1 MFLKNLDVLGFKSF
15 ADRTRMEFADGI
27 TALLGP
33 NGCGKSNV
41 VDAIKWVLGEQASR
55 SLRAEKMEDVI
66 FNGTEDRKAL
76 NVAEVTLTLANE
88 AGILP
93 MDMPEIQIK
102 RRLYRSGESEYF
114 INAAPVKLKDIRELF
129 WDTGVGKTAYSV
141 MEQGKIDQ
149 VLSSKPDE
157 RRYLF
162 EEAAGITRFKAKSQ
176 EAERKLLKTEE
187 NMRQVEGILGEVKR
201 SYDSLKIQADKTLKY
216 RSLREEVFNFELDIQ
231 LLRLKQFR
239 YDRDGRK
246 EDFRR
251 RTEER
256 DAIQAELDAINKALA
271 ENMDVVNSLEKQFIE
286 GQQGLIALAGEKNVR
301 EKEVKLLAEQ
311 REETKAA
318 IAQGEGRERVILV
331 KIEELSDD
339 AEEQDG
345 VVRDMQKKAADIEDN
360 IRSFEEN
367 IRLAA
372 SQIGENDQNIHRQEG
387 EIRGLEQERGLH
399 EKDLEA
405 ITDDIVA
412 ALDAGLKEAGYSAA
426 ERRNAE
432 AAMENVLGLL
442 KTFLAGR
449 ETLLRDLAQA
459 AGGGAAP
466 AADELRRIAEG
477 LAGALAEAAGHAE
490 NACALFE
497 AYRKST
503 PSFLDDFL
511 APEGIITKK
520 RSLDA
525 AIRACK
531 EGVAGRQGRIVKLR
545 QENQE
550 LNVKINEYRK
560 TLEEL
565 RLSRERMI
573 AGARA
578 AGEQAKLIRRELAGQ
593 EAQLKSV
600 RDELFLSRK
609 RYDEI
614 DERIASTQEEIAGLE
629 QKGIKL
635 SADLEK
641 LEKDIAEKN
650 GDVAGKQA
658 SIKKRMDDLARVQE
672 KLEKTHLELVRS
684 ETEIGN
690 IQENFRETHSRDLME
705 FEERIFTITA
715 APAELREKL
724 GVSRNALRDL
734 GSVNLMAPEEFAETK
749 ERYDFLSNQLADLT
763 KARDDLEN
771 ITKEI
776 RAESSEMFIATYN
789 KIKKNFHNIFRRL
802 FGGGRAELRLQD
814 PNHVLESGIEIFAR
828 PPGKKLENIT
838 LLSGGEKSM
847 TAVALLFATYMV
859 KPSPFCLLDEIDA
872 ALDEANVSRFVQ
884 LLREFGSISQFIV
897 ITHNKRTMIGAGTL
911 LGVSMEES
919 GITKIISVRLE
930 NENLAVAE
938 EQPPNPDFVFEEE
951 DVEYEEGRE
960 LPIGVDDPAQVSEE
974 KLRPIRRGRA
984 GKAAAKPG
992 APDAAG
998 DSGKEDAPD
1007 TDGSAS
1013 ADGSGGEDAL
1023 GADADGSPDSGS
1035 GGTDAPDADGSPGA
1049 SGGKDAPDADGGPGG
1064 EDAPG
1069 EDADG
1074 SSDSPGASG
1083 G

>member
-1 MFLKNLDVLGFKSF
+1 MFLKNLDILGFKSF
-15 ADRTRMEFADGI
+15 ADRTRMDFSGGI

-66 FNGTEDRKAL
+66 FNGTEDRKPL
-76 NVAEVTLTLANE
+76 NVAEVALTLANE
-88 AGILP
+88 EGILP
-93 MDMPEIQIK
+93 MDVPEIQIK

-114 INAAPVKLKDIRELF
+114 INSAPVKLKDIRELF

-162 EEAAGITRFKAKSQ
+162 EEAAGITRFKVKSQ

-201 SYDSLKIQADKTLKY
+201 SYDTLKAQADKTLKF
-216 RSLREEVFNFELDIQ
+216 RSLREEVFGFELDIQ

-239 YDRDGRK
+239 YDRDGKK
-246 EDFRR
+246 EDFRKK
-251 RTEER
+251 TGER

-271 ENMDVVNSLEKQFIE
+271 ENMDAVNSLEKQFIE
-286 GQQGLIALAGEKNVR
+286 GQQRLIALAGEKNVR

-311 REETKAA
+311 REETRAA
-318 IAQGEGRERVILV
+318 IAQGEGRERVIRG
-331 KIEELSDD
+331 KIEELSDN

-345 VVRDMQKKAADIEDN
+345 VVRDMQKKAADTEDN

-367 IRLAA
+367 IHLAA
-372 SQIGENDQNIHRQEG
+372 SRIGENDQNIHRQEN
-387 EIRGLEQERGLH
+387 EIRGLEQERALH

-442 KTFLAGR
+442 RTHLAGR

-459 AGGGAAP
+459 AGSGTAP

-477 LAGALAEAAGHAE
+477 LAGSLAEAARHAE
-490 NACALFE
+490 DARALFE
-497 AYRKST
+497 AYRKSA

-511 APEGIITKK
+511 APEGIITRK

-531 EGVAGRQGRIVKLR
+531 EGVADRQGRIAKLR

-578 AGEQAKLIRRELAGQ
+578 AAEQAKLIRRELAGQ

-609 RYDEI
+609 RCDEI
-614 DERIASTQEEIAGLE
+614 GERIASTQEEIADLE
-629 QKGIKL
+629 QKGVRL

-641 LEKDIAEKN
+641 LEKDIARKN
-650 GDVAGKQA
+650 GDVAGKQE

-690 IQENFRETHSRDLME
+690 IQDNFRETHSRDLME

-715 APAELREKL
+715 SPSELREKL
-724 GVSRNALRDL
+724 GVSRSALRDL

-749 ERYDFLSNQLADLT
+749 ERYDFLSSQLADLA

-776 RAESSEMFIATYN
+776 RAESSELFITTYN

-884 LLREFGSISQFIV
+884 LLREFGSASQFIV

-930 NENLAVAE
+930 NENLSVAE
-938 EQPPNPDFVFEEE
+938 EPPPNSEFIFEEE

-974 KLRPIRRGRA
+974 NLRPVRRGAA
-984 GKAAAKPG
+984 GKAAEAAAKN
-992 APDAAG
+992 D
-998 DSGKEDAPD
+998 
-1007 TDGSAS
+1007 
-1013 ADGSGGEDAL
+1013 
-1023 GADADGSPDSGS
+1023 
-1035 GGTDAPDADGSPGA
+1035 
-1049 SGGKDAPDADGGPGG
+1049 GPGG
-1064 EDAPG
+1064 EDISGGENAPG
-1069 EDADG
+1069 AEEAPG
-1074 SSDSPGASG
+1074 TEETPGGENAPGTEESPGE
-1083 G
+1083 